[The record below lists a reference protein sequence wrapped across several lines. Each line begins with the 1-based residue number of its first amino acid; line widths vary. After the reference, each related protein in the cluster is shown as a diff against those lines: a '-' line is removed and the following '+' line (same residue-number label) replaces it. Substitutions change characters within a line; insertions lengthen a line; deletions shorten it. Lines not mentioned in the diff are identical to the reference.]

1 MSASFY
7 HNIEPDQLPLPSGQ
21 IMQLVQY
28 ITREDV
34 DITTLAEM
42 IAHNPVLTTKILRL
56 VNSPLF
62 RVQNEVQTIKD
73 ATVVLGL
80 SHLSSLVLCFAVQ
93 GALAVDS
100 IENFDVDV
108 FWEDSFRR
116 GVAARLLSEQLP
128 KPIDEAFT
136 AGMLLDMGLLVLFML
151 EPQKADRWA
160 LLRANTPDRR
170 LQMEQELFGTT
181 HEAVGA
187 LIAEQ
192 WELPKAY
199 IDAIAHHHHENPD
212 SEEAFTHSELS
223 TLMTVANDCN
233 AFFTCK
239 DKNAAL
245 ESLKCTAEN
254 ELQLD
259 FETIEKVLSDIP
271 EVLNDTA
278 RAMDISIGEQ
288 PQYDSILE
296 QAKNKLVEDNLSFL
310 ELTWKLQGTLQERDE
325 YAAKLKDEM
334 NVAREIQQSLQADT
348 ADLPY
353 VAALN
358 IPAMTLSGDF
368 YDYFTLPDG
377 KICFCLGDV
386 SGKGTHAAIMMAKAI
401 SLFRCLCRVES
412 RPDKIIELMNNELCE
427 TTTRGMFVTFVAAW
441 LDPSTQKLDL
451 INAGHLPSLIIGGKE
466 IQQLKAKSPPLG
478 ISANLEF
485 PIDTQHFES
494 KRLYLYSD
502 GFIECKTENGEE
514 LGIKGFLRWALTSSK
529 LAIKDQLEWLK
540 QQFETHAT
548 EQADDLTLLIID
560 AQGQDTS
567 A

>member
-1 MSASFY
+1 MNANVY
-7 HNIEPDQLPLPSGQ
+7 QDIEPDQLPLPSGQ
-21 IMQLVQY
+21 VMQLVQY

-42 IAHNPVLTTKILRL
+42 IALNPVLTTKILRL

-62 RVQNEVQTIKD
+62 RVQNEIQTIKD

-93 GALAVDS
+93 GALSVDS

-128 KPIDEAFT
+128 QPIDEAFT

-151 EPQKADRWA
+151 EPNKADRWA
-160 LLRANTPDRR
+160 LLRANTPKRR

-181 HEAVGA
+181 HEAMGA

-192 WELPKAY
+192 WELPQTY
-199 IDAIAHHHHENPD
+199 IEAIAHHHQNEGT
-212 SEEAFTHSELS
+212 EEAFTHSELS

-245 ESLKCTAEN
+245 ESLKNVAQQ

-259 FETIEKVLSDIP
+259 FKTIEKVLSDIP
-271 EVLNDTA
+271 EVLREAAN
-278 RAMDISIGEQ
+278 AMDINIGEQ
-288 PQYDSILE
+288 FQYDSILE
-296 QAKNKLVEDNLSFL
+296 QAKTKLVEDNLSFL

-325 YAAKLKDEM
+325 YAEKLNNEM
-334 NVAREIQQSLQADT
+334 NIAREIQQKLQADT
-348 ADLPY
+348 DDLPW

-401 SLFRCLCRVES
+401 SLFRCLCKVEA

-441 LDPSTQKLDL
+441 FDPESKKLEL
-451 INAGHLPSLIIGGKE
+451 INAGHLPSIIIGGGKVLQVE
-466 IQQLKAKSPPLG
+466 AKSPPLG
-478 ISANLEF
+478 ISANLNF
-485 PIDTQHFES
+485 PIDSQHFES
-494 KRLYLYSD
+494 RRLYLYSD
-502 GFIECKTENGEE
+502 GFIECKTEGGEE
-514 LGIKGFLRWALTSSK
+514 LGINGFLRWALTSSK
-529 LAIKDQLEWLK
+529 LAIKDQLAWLK
-540 QQFETHAT
+540 LQFETHAT
-548 EQADDLTLLIID
+548 EQLDDLTLLIID
-560 AQGQDTS
+560 AQSQDS
-567 A
+567 Q